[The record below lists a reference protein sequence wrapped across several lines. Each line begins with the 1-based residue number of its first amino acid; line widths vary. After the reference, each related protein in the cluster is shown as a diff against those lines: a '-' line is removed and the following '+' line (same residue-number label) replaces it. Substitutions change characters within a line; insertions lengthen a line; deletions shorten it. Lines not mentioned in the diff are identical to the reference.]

1 MIAVIT
7 SNVNE
12 QVRGYISRYLIEI
25 NTNVYIGNIS
35 ARVRD
40 GMIRT
45 LSDNINNGWAFIA
58 WSNDMMETGFE
69 FKCIGNDCPIISIDL
84 DGLMIP
90 CHYIRL
96 PNDGQ
101 NNKCK
106 HSKAYYIHHRR

>member
-12 QVRGYISRYLIEI
+12 QVRGYISRYIIEI

-40 GMIRT
+40 GMISELT
-45 LSDNINNGWAFIA
+45 DNIKNGWAFIA

-69 FKCIGNDCPIISIDL
+69 FKCIGKDCPIISIDL

-90 CHYIRL
+90 CHIIRL
-96 PNDGQ
+96 SNNSQ
-101 NNKCK
+101 NNKRK
-106 HSKAYYIHHRR
+106 HSKAYYIHHRK